1 MAFTTPFCFNS
12 FIKMLFLKKV
22 CITIVLWGCS
32 KQQDRESNME
42 ERKRGK
48 WQRTK
53 WGRNSEGSEREGE
66 REREQMIAWNERG
79 IEGREEEEGRSE
91 RQR

>member
-1 MAFTTPFCFNS
+1 MIPSSKCIFGN
-12 FIKMLFLKKV
+12 KV

-32 KQQDRESNME
+32 KQQDRENNME

-53 WGRNSEGSEREGE
+53 WGRNREGRESEGE
-66 REREQMIAWNERG
+66 RERTDDCME
-79 IEGREEEEGRSE
+79 
-91 RQR
+91 